1 MSFANYVRKDNT
13 TGQQEVA
20 FGLNLDLENV
30 EVGTLKVINN
40 LTAPEI
46 EDIKLE
52 LTQIKNDITSIK
64 DDIKLELTQ
73 IKNNITSIKQD
84 LQLIFNAL
92 NIDKNNKSIETNY
105 SLTVKGN
112 FNQG

>member
-1 MSFANYVRKDNT
+1 MSFANYIRKDNT

-64 DDIKLELTQ
+64 E
-73 IKNNITSIKQD
+73 D
-84 LQLIFNAL
+84 LAVILNAL

-105 SLTVKGN
+105 SLTIRGN
-112 FNQG
+112 FTQG